1 MYGNEKNSIN
11 FVAYFV
17 GQLSDNFKVVM
28 NQMLIDK
35 ASAFVEKYFS
45 ERINPG
51 YLYHNYNHVQDVISA
66 VKRIISIESPTVSDQ
81 EALLLAALFH
91 DTGFSE
97 GAKEH
102 EDRSIAIFRQFAS
115 DSNEISAEMM
125 DKVVRLISAT
135 KPSHI
140 PTDWLE
146 GAICDAD
153 FGHLGS
159 ENYWD
164 RSNRLRQE
172 WLLTENQFQPENQ
185 FVQAELNFM
194 VAHTYYTPSARI
206 LFDEGKEKNI
216 KFLLKYKATIS
227 PSEEGKDKKKSK
239 SREQEVSRGVET
251 MFRATYRTHIN
262 LSAIADNKA
271 NIMLSIS
278 AIIISIVVSN
288 LLPQLKMNPRL
299 AFPTFLLLAVCLL
312 SLVFAILSTRPKVTS
327 GTVTDE
333 DIRERKANLLFFGNF
348 FNMEMEKFQE
358 GMMEMIQDNE
368 FLYNSMT
375 RDLYFLGKVLAVKY
389 KYLRICYAIF
399 MYGIILS
406 LAAFGYIYISG

>member
-1 MYGNEKNSIN
+1 
-11 FVAYFV
+11 
-17 GQLSDNFKVVM
+17 M
-28 NQMLIDK
+28 NDILIET
-35 ASAFVEKYFS
+35 ATAFVEKHFLENIPPS
-45 ERINPG
+45 
-51 YLYHNYNHVQDVISA
+51 YLYHNFNHVQDVLSA
-66 VKRIISIESPTVSDQ
+66 AKRIVSVECPSDEEQ
-81 EALLLAALFH
+81 EALLLSALFH
-91 DTGFSE
+91 DTGFSG
-97 GAKEH
+97 GAKNH
-102 EDRSIAIFRQFAS
+102 EERSVQIFRQFAA
-115 DSNEISAEMM
+115 NSAGITDQAIE
-125 DKVVRLISAT
+125 KVVRLILST
-135 KPSHI
+135 KSSHQ

-146 GAICDAD
+146 GAMIDAD
-153 FGHLGS
+153 FGHLGN

-172 WLLTENQFQPENQ
+172 WLLTENQFQPEIQ

-194 VAHTYYTPSARI
+194 VAHKYNTPSARI

-216 KFLLKYKATIS
+216 KFLLKYKNTIS
-227 PSEEGKDKKKSK
+227 PSEEGKDKKKNNK
-239 SREQEVSRGVET
+239 PRETEVSRGVET

-299 AFPTFLLLAVCLL
+299 AFPTFLLLAVCLM

-333 DIRERKANLLFFGNF
+333 DIKDRKANLLFFGNF
-348 FNMEMEKFQE
+348 YNMEMEKFQE
-358 GMMEMIQDNE
+358 GMMEMIQDND

-389 KYLRICYAIF
+389 KYLRICYAVF
-399 MYGIILS
+399 MYGIIIALS
-406 LAAFGYIYISG
+406 AFGYIYITG

>member
-1 MYGNEKNSIN
+1 
-11 FVAYFV
+11 
-17 GQLSDNFKVVM
+17 M
-28 NQMLIDK
+28 NDLLIET
-35 ASAFVEKYFS
+35 ATAFVEKHFLENIPS
-45 ERINPG
+45 S
-51 YLYHNYNHVQDVISA
+51 YLYHNFNHVQDVLSA
-66 VKRIISIESPTVSDQ
+66 AKRIVSVECPSDEEQ
-81 EALLLAALFH
+81 EALLLSALFH
-91 DTGFSE
+91 DTGFSG
-97 GAKEH
+97 GAKDH
-102 EDRSIAIFRQFAS
+102 EERSVQIFRQFAANS
-115 DSNEISAEMM
+115 VGITDQAIE
-125 DKVVRLISAT
+125 KVVRLILST
-135 KPSHI
+135 KSSHQ

-146 GAICDAD
+146 GAMIDAD
-153 FGHLGS
+153 FGHLGN

-172 WLLTENQFQPENQ
+172 WLLTENQFQPEIQ

-194 VAHTYYTPSARI
+194 VAHKYNTPSARI

-216 KFLLKYKATIS
+216 KFLLKYKNTIS
-227 PSEEGKDKKKSK
+227 PSEEGKDKKKNNK
-239 SREQEVSRGVET
+239 PRETEVSRGVET

-299 AFPTFLLLAVCLL
+299 AFPTFLLLAVCLM

-333 DIRERKANLLFFGNF
+333 DIKDRKANLLFFGNF
-348 FNMEMEKFQE
+348 YNMEMEKFQE
-358 GMMEMIQDNE
+358 GMMEMIQDND

-389 KYLRICYAIF
+389 KYLRICYAVF
-399 MYGIILS
+399 MYGIIIALS
-406 LAAFGYIYISG
+406 AFGYIYITG

>member
-1 MYGNEKNSIN
+1 
-11 FVAYFV
+11 
-17 GQLSDNFKVVM
+17 M
-28 NQMLIDK
+28 NDILIET
-35 ASAFVEKYFS
+35 ATAFVEKHFLENIPPS
-45 ERINPG
+45 
-51 YLYHNYNHVQDVISA
+51 YLYHNFNHVQDVLSA
-66 VKRIISIESPTVSDQ
+66 AKRIVSVECPSDEEQ
-81 EALLLAALFH
+81 EALLLSALFH
-91 DTGFSE
+91 DTGFSA
-97 GAKEH
+97 GAKDH
-102 EDRSIAIFRQFAS
+102 EERSVQIFRQFAANS
-115 DSNEISAEMM
+115 VGITDQAIE
-125 DKVVRLISAT
+125 KVVRLILST
-135 KPSHI
+135 KSSHQ

-146 GAICDAD
+146 GAMSDAD
-153 FGHLGS
+153 FGHLGN

-172 WLLTENQFQPENQ
+172 WLLTENQFQPEIQ

-194 VAHTYYTPSARI
+194 VAHKYNTPSARI

-216 KFLLKYKATIS
+216 KFLLKYKNTIS
-227 PSEEGKDKKKSK
+227 PSEEGKDKKKNNK
-239 SREQEVSRGVET
+239 SREPEVSRGVET

-333 DIRERKANLLFFGNF
+333 DIKDRKANLLFFGNF
-348 FNMEMEKFQE
+348 YNMEMEKFQE
-358 GMMEMIQDNE
+358 GMMEMIQDND

-389 KYLRICYAIF
+389 KYLRICYAVF
-399 MYGIILS
+399 MYGIILALS
-406 LAAFGYIYISG
+406 AFGYIYITG

>member
-1 MYGNEKNSIN
+1 
-11 FVAYFV
+11 
-17 GQLSDNFKVVM
+17 M
-28 NQMLIDK
+28 NDLLIET
-35 ASAFVEKYFS
+35 ATAFVEKHFLENIPS
-45 ERINPG
+45 S
-51 YLYHNYNHVQDVISA
+51 YLYHNFNHVQDVLSA
-66 VKRIISIESPTVSDQ
+66 AKRIVSVECPADEEQ
-81 EALLLAALFH
+81 EALPLSALFH
-91 DTGFSE
+91 DTGFSA
-97 GAKEH
+97 GAKDH
-102 EDRSIAIFRQFAS
+102 EERSVQIFRQFAANS
-115 DSNEISAEMM
+115 VGITDQAIE
-125 DKVVRLISAT
+125 KVVRLILST
-135 KPSHI
+135 KSSHQ

-146 GAICDAD
+146 GAMSDAD
-153 FGHLGS
+153 FGHLGN

-172 WLLTENQFQPENQ
+172 WLLTENQFQPEIQ

-194 VAHTYYTPSARI
+194 VAHKYNTPSARI

-216 KFLLKYKATIS
+216 KFLLKYKNTIS
-227 PSEEGKDKKKSK
+227 PSEEGKDKKKNNK
-239 SREQEVSRGVET
+239 PRETEVSRGVET

-299 AFPTFLLLAVCLL
+299 AFPTFLLLAVCLM

-333 DIRERKANLLFFGNF
+333 DIKDRKANLLFFGNF
-348 FNMEMEKFQE
+348 YNMEMEKFQE
-358 GMMEMIQDNE
+358 GMMEMIQDND

-389 KYLRICYAIF
+389 KYLRICYAVF
-399 MYGIILS
+399 MYGIIIALS
-406 LAAFGYIYISG
+406 AFGYIYITG

>member
-1 MYGNEKNSIN
+1 
-11 FVAYFV
+11 
-17 GQLSDNFKVVM
+17 M
-28 NQMLIDK
+28 NDLLIET
-35 ASAFVEKYFS
+35 ATAFVEKHFLENIPS
-45 ERINPG
+45 S
-51 YLYHNYNHVQDVISA
+51 YLYHNFNHVQDVLSA
-66 VKRIISIESPTVSDQ
+66 AKRIVSVECPSDEEQ
-81 EALLLAALFH
+81 EALLLSALFH
-91 DTGFSE
+91 DTGFSG
-97 GAKEH
+97 GAKNH
-102 EDRSIAIFRQFAS
+102 EERSVQIFRQFAANS
-115 DSNEISAEMM
+115 VGITDQAIE
-125 DKVVRLISAT
+125 KVVRLILST
-135 KPSHI
+135 KSSHQ

-146 GAICDAD
+146 GAMIDAD
-153 FGHLGS
+153 FGHLGN

-172 WLLTENQFQPENQ
+172 WLLTENQFQPEIQ

-194 VAHTYYTPSARI
+194 VAHKYNTPSARI

-216 KFLLKYKATIS
+216 KFLLKYKNTIS
-227 PSEEGKDKKKSK
+227 PSEEGKDKKKNNK
-239 SREQEVSRGVET
+239 PRETEVSRGVET

-299 AFPTFLLLAVCLL
+299 AFPTFLLLAVCLM

-333 DIRERKANLLFFGNF
+333 DIKERKANLLFFGNF
-348 FNMEMEKFQE
+348 YNMEMEKFQE
-358 GMMEMIQDNE
+358 GMMEMIQDND

-389 KYLRICYAIF
+389 KYLRICYAVF
-399 MYGIILS
+399 MYGIIIALS
-406 LAAFGYIYISG
+406 AFGYIYITG

>member
-1 MYGNEKNSIN
+1 
-11 FVAYFV
+11 
-17 GQLSDNFKVVM
+17 M
-28 NQMLIDK
+28 NDILIET
-35 ASAFVEKYFS
+35 ATAFVEKHFLENIPPS
-45 ERINPG
+45 
-51 YLYHNYNHVQDVISA
+51 YLYHNFNHVQDVLSA
-66 VKRIISIESPTVSDQ
+66 AKRIVSVECPSNEEQ
-81 EALLLAALFH
+81 EALLLSALFH
-91 DTGFSE
+91 DTGFSA
-97 GAKEH
+97 GAKDH
-102 EDRSIAIFRQFAS
+102 EERSVQIFRQFAANSVGIS
-115 DSNEISAEMM
+115 DEAIE
-125 DKVVRLISAT
+125 KVVRLILST
-135 KPSHI
+135 KPSHQ

-146 GAICDAD
+146 GAMIDAD
-153 FGHLGS
+153 FGHLGN

-172 WLLTENQFQPENQ
+172 WLLTENQFQPEIQ

-194 VAHTYYTPSARI
+194 VAHKYNTPSARI

-216 KFLLKYKATIS
+216 KFLLKYKNTIS
-227 PSEEGKDKKKSK
+227 PSEEGKDKKKNNK
-239 SREQEVSRGVET
+239 SREPEVSRGVET

-299 AFPTFLLLAVCLL
+299 AFPTFLLLAVCLI

-333 DIRERKANLLFFGNF
+333 DIKDRKANLLFFGNF
-348 FNMEMEKFQE
+348 YNMEMEKFQE
-358 GMMEMIQDNE
+358 GMMEMIQDND

-389 KYLRICYAIF
+389 KYLRICYAVF
-399 MYGIILS
+399 MYGIIIALS
-406 LAAFGYIYISG
+406 AFGYIYITG

>member
-1 MYGNEKNSIN
+1 
-11 FVAYFV
+11 
-17 GQLSDNFKVVM
+17 M
-28 NQMLIDK
+28 NDILIET
-35 ASAFVEKYFS
+35 ATAFVEKHFQENIPPS
-45 ERINPG
+45 
-51 YLYHNYNHVQDVISA
+51 YLYHNFNHVQDVLSA
-66 VKRIISIESPTVSDQ
+66 AKRIVSVECPSDEEQ
-81 EALLLAALFH
+81 EALLLSALFH
-91 DTGFSE
+91 DTGFSA
-97 GAKEH
+97 GAKDH
-102 EDRSIAIFRQFAS
+102 EERSVQIFRQFAANS
-115 DSNEISAEMM
+115 VGITDQAIE
-125 DKVVRLISAT
+125 KVVRLILST
-135 KPSHI
+135 KSSHQ

-146 GAICDAD
+146 GAMSDAD
-153 FGHLGS
+153 FGHLGN

-172 WLLTENQFQPENQ
+172 WLLTENQFQPEIQ

-194 VAHTYYTPSARI
+194 VAHKYNTPSARI

-216 KFLLKYKATIS
+216 KFLLKYKNTIS
-227 PSEEGKDKKKSK
+227 PSEEGKDKKKNNK
-239 SREQEVSRGVET
+239 SREPEVSRGVET

-299 AFPTFLLLAVCLL
+299 AFPTFLLLAVCLI

-333 DIRERKANLLFFGNF
+333 DIKDRKANLLFFGNF
-348 FNMEMEKFQE
+348 YNMEMEKFQE
-358 GMMEMIQDNE
+358 GMMEMIQDND

-389 KYLRICYAIF
+389 KYLRICYAVF
-399 MYGIILS
+399 MYGIIIALS
-406 LAAFGYIYISG
+406 AFGYIYITG

>member
-1 MYGNEKNSIN
+1 
-11 FVAYFV
+11 
-17 GQLSDNFKVVM
+17 M
-28 NQMLIDK
+28 NDLLIET
-35 ASAFVEKYFS
+35 ATAFVEKHFLENIPS
-45 ERINPG
+45 S
-51 YLYHNYNHVQDVISA
+51 YLYHNFNHVQDVLSA
-66 VKRIISIESPTVSDQ
+66 AKRIVSVECPSDEEQ
-81 EALLLAALFH
+81 EALLLSALFH
-91 DTGFSE
+91 DTGFSG
-97 GAKEH
+97 GAKNH
-102 EDRSIAIFRQFAS
+102 EERSVQIFRQFAANS
-115 DSNEISAEMM
+115 VGITDQAIE
-125 DKVVRLISAT
+125 KVVRLILST
-135 KPSHI
+135 KSSHQ

-146 GAICDAD
+146 GAMIDAD
-153 FGHLGS
+153 FGHLGN

-172 WLLTENQFQPENQ
+172 WLLTENQFQPEIQ

-194 VAHTYYTPSARI
+194 VAHKYNTPSARI

-216 KFLLKYKATIS
+216 KFLLKYKNTIS
-227 PSEEGKDKKKSK
+227 PSEEGKDKKKNNK
-239 SREQEVSRGVET
+239 PRETEVSRGVET

-299 AFPTFLLLAVCLL
+299 AFPTFLLLAVCLM

-333 DIRERKANLLFFGNF
+333 DIKDRKANLLFFGNF
-348 FNMEMEKFQE
+348 YNMEMEKFQE
-358 GMMEMIQDNE
+358 GMMEMIQDND

-389 KYLRICYAIF
+389 KYLRICYAVF
-399 MYGIILS
+399 MYGIIIALS
-406 LAAFGYIYISG
+406 AFGYIYITG

>member
-1 MYGNEKNSIN
+1 
-11 FVAYFV
+11 
-17 GQLSDNFKVVM
+17 M
-28 NQMLIDK
+28 NDILIET
-35 ASAFVEKYFS
+35 ATAFVEKHFLENIPPS
-45 ERINPG
+45 
-51 YLYHNYNHVQDVISA
+51 YLYHNFNHVQDVLSA
-66 VKRIISIESPTVSDQ
+66 AKRIVSVECPLDEEQ
-81 EALLLAALFH
+81 EALLLSALFH
-91 DTGFSE
+91 DTGFSG
-97 GAKEH
+97 GAKDH
-102 EDRSIAIFRQFAS
+102 EERSVQIFRQFAANS
-115 DSNEISAEMM
+115 VGITDEAIE
-125 DKVVRLISAT
+125 KVVRLILST
-135 KPSHI
+135 KPSHQ

-146 GAICDAD
+146 GAMIDAD
-153 FGHLGS
+153 FGHLGN

-172 WLLTENQFQPENQ
+172 WLLTENQFQPEIQ

-194 VAHTYYTPSARI
+194 VAHKYNTPSARI

-216 KFLLKYKATIS
+216 KFLLKYKNTIS
-227 PSEEGKDKKKSK
+227 PSEEGKDKKKNNK
-239 SREQEVSRGVET
+239 SREPEVSRGVET

-333 DIRERKANLLFFGNF
+333 DIKDRKANLLFFGNF
-348 FNMEMEKFQE
+348 YNMEMEKFQG
-358 GMMEMIQDNE
+358 GMMEMIQDND

-389 KYLRICYAIF
+389 KYLRICYAVF
-399 MYGIILS
+399 MYGIIISLS
-406 LAAFGYIYISG
+406 AFGYIYITG

>member
-1 MYGNEKNSIN
+1 
-11 FVAYFV
+11 
-17 GQLSDNFKVVM
+17 M
-28 NQMLIDK
+28 NDILIET
-35 ASAFVEKYFS
+35 ATAFVEKHFLENIPPS
-45 ERINPG
+45 
-51 YLYHNYNHVQDVISA
+51 YLYHNFNHVHDVLSA
-66 VKRIISIESPTVSDQ
+66 AKRIVSVECPSDEEQ
-81 EALLLAALFH
+81 EALLLSALFH
-91 DTGFSE
+91 DTGFS
-97 GAKEH
+97 GGSKDH
-102 EDRSIAIFRQFAS
+102 EERSVQIFRQFAA
-115 DSNEISAEMM
+115 NSAEITDEAI
-125 DKVVRLISAT
+125 DKVVRLILST
-135 KPSHI
+135 KPSHQ

-146 GAICDAD
+146 GAMSDAD
-153 FGHLGS
+153 FGHLGN

-172 WLLTENQFQPENQ
+172 WLLTENQFQPEIQ

-194 VAHTYYTPSARI
+194 VAHKYNTPSARI

-216 KFLLKYKATIS
+216 KFLLKYKNNIS
-227 PSEEGKDKKKSK
+227 PSEEGKDKKKNNK
-239 SREQEVSRGVET
+239 AREPEVSRGVET

-299 AFPTFLLLAVCLL
+299 AFPTFLLLAVCLM

-333 DIRERKANLLFFGNF
+333 DIKDRKANLLFFGNF
-348 FNMEMEKFQE
+348 YNMEMEKFQE
-358 GMMEMIQDNE
+358 GMMEMIQDND

-389 KYLRICYAIF
+389 KYLRICYAVF
-399 MYGIILS
+399 MYGIILALS
-406 LAAFGYIYISG
+406 AFGYIYITG

>member
-1 MYGNEKNSIN
+1 
-11 FVAYFV
+11 
-17 GQLSDNFKVVM
+17 M
-28 NQMLIDK
+28 NDILIET
-35 ASAFVEKYFS
+35 ATAFVEKHFLENIPPS
-45 ERINPG
+45 
-51 YLYHNYNHVQDVISA
+51 YLYHNFNHVQDVLSA
-66 VKRIISIESPTVSDQ
+66 AKRIISVECPSDEEQ
-81 EALLLAALFH
+81 EALLLSTLFH

-97 GAKEH
+97 GAKDH
-102 EDRSIAIFRQFAS
+102 EERSVQIFRQFAANS
-115 DSNEISAEMM
+115 VGITDQAI
-125 DKVVRLISAT
+125 DKVVRLILST
-135 KPSHI
+135 KPGHES
-140 PTDWLE
+140 TDWLE
-146 GAICDAD
+146 GAMIDAD
-153 FGHLGS
+153 FGHLGN

-172 WLLTENQFQPENQ
+172 WLLTENQFQPEIQ

-194 VAHTYYTPSARI
+194 VAHKYNTPSARI

-216 KFLLKYKATIS
+216 KFLLKYKNNIS
-227 PSEEGKDKKKSK
+227 PSEEGKDKKKNNK
-239 SREQEVSRGVET
+239 SREPEVSRGVET

-288 LLPQLKMNPRL
+288 LLPQLAMNPRM
-299 AFPTFLLLAVCLL
+299 AFPTFLLLAVCLM

-333 DIRERKANLLFFGNF
+333 DIKDRKANLLFFGNF
-348 FNMEMEKFQE
+348 YNMEMEKFQE
-358 GMMEMIQDNE
+358 GMMEMIQDND

-389 KYLRICYAIF
+389 KYLRICYAVF
-399 MYGIILS
+399 MYGIILALS
-406 LAAFGYIYISG
+406 AFGYIYMTE

>member
-1 MYGNEKNSIN
+1 
-11 FVAYFV
+11 
-17 GQLSDNFKVVM
+17 M
-28 NQMLIDK
+28 NDILIET
-35 ASAFVEKYFS
+35 ATAFVEKHFLENIPPS
-45 ERINPG
+45 
-51 YLYHNYNHVQDVISA
+51 YLYHNFNHVQDVLSA
-66 VKRIISIESPTVSDQ
+66 AKRIVSVECPSNEEQ
-81 EALLLAALFH
+81 EALLLSALFH
-91 DTGFSE
+91 DTGFSG
-97 GAKEH
+97 GAKDH
-102 EDRSIAIFRQFAS
+102 EERSVQIFRQFAANSVGIS
-115 DSNEISAEMM
+115 DEAIE
-125 DKVVRLISAT
+125 KVVRLILST
-135 KPSHI
+135 KPSHQ

-146 GAICDAD
+146 GAMIDAD
-153 FGHLGS
+153 FGHLGN

-172 WLLTENQFQPENQ
+172 WLLTENQFQPEIQ

-194 VAHTYYTPSARI
+194 VAHKYNTPSARI

-216 KFLLKYKATIS
+216 KFLLKYKNTIS
-227 PSEEGKDKKKSK
+227 PSEEGKDKKKNNK
-239 SREQEVSRGVET
+239 SREPEVSRGVET

-333 DIRERKANLLFFGNF
+333 DIKDRKANLLFFGNF
-348 FNMEMEKFQE
+348 YNMEMEKFQE
-358 GMMEMIQDNE
+358 GMMEMIQDND

-389 KYLRICYAIF
+389 KYLRICYAVF
-399 MYGIILS
+399 MYGIIIALS
-406 LAAFGYIYISG
+406 AFGYLYITG

>member
-1 MYGNEKNSIN
+1 
-11 FVAYFV
+11 
-17 GQLSDNFKVVM
+17 M
-28 NQMLIDK
+28 NDILIET
-35 ASAFVEKYFS
+35 ATAFVEKHFLENIPPS
-45 ERINPG
+45 
-51 YLYHNYNHVQDVISA
+51 YLYHNFNHVQDVLSA
-66 VKRIISIESPTVSDQ
+66 AKRIVSVECPSDEEQ
-81 EALLLAALFH
+81 EALLLSALFH
-91 DTGFSE
+91 DTGFSA
-97 GAKEH
+97 GAKDH
-102 EDRSIAIFRQFAS
+102 EERSVQIFRQFAANS
-115 DSNEISAEMM
+115 VGITDQAI
-125 DKVVRLISAT
+125 DKVVRLILST
-135 KPSHI
+135 KSSHQ

-146 GAICDAD
+146 GAMSDAD
-153 FGHLGS
+153 FGHLGN

-172 WLLTENQFQPENQ
+172 WLLTENQFQPEIQ

-194 VAHTYYTPSARI
+194 VAHKYNTPSARI

-216 KFLLKYKATIS
+216 KFLLKYKNTIS
-227 PSEEGKDKKKSK
+227 PSEEGKDKKKNNK
-239 SREQEVSRGVET
+239 SREPEVSRGVET

-333 DIRERKANLLFFGNF
+333 DIKDRKANLLFFGNF
-348 FNMEMEKFQE
+348 YNMEMEKFQE
-358 GMMEMIQDNE
+358 GMMEMIQDND

-389 KYLRICYAIF
+389 KYLRICYAVF
-399 MYGIILS
+399 MYGIIIALS
-406 LAAFGYIYISG
+406 AFGYIYITG

>member
-1 MYGNEKNSIN
+1 
-11 FVAYFV
+11 
-17 GQLSDNFKVVM
+17 M
-28 NQMLIDK
+28 NDILIET
-35 ASAFVEKYFS
+35 ATAFVEKHFLENIPS
-45 ERINPG
+45 S
-51 YLYHNYNHVQDVISA
+51 YLYHNFNHVQDVLSA
-66 VKRIISIESPTVSDQ
+66 AKRIVSVECPSDEEQ
-81 EALLLAALFH
+81 EALLLSALFH
-91 DTGFSE
+91 DTGFSG
-97 GAKEH
+97 GAKNH
-102 EDRSIAIFRQFAS
+102 EERSVQIFRQFAANS
-115 DSNEISAEMM
+115 VGITDQAIE
-125 DKVVRLISAT
+125 KVVRLILST
-135 KPSHI
+135 KSSHQ

-146 GAICDAD
+146 GAMIDAD
-153 FGHLGS
+153 FGHLGN

-172 WLLTENQFQPENQ
+172 WLLTENQFQPEIQ

-194 VAHTYYTPSARI
+194 VAHKYNTPSARI

-216 KFLLKYKATIS
+216 KFLLKYKNTIS
-227 PSEEGKDKKKSK
+227 PSEEGKDKKKNNK
-239 SREQEVSRGVET
+239 PRETEVSRGVET

-299 AFPTFLLLAVCLL
+299 AFPTFLLLAVCLM

-333 DIRERKANLLFFGNF
+333 DIKDRKANLLFFGNF
-348 FNMEMEKFQE
+348 YNMEMEKFQE
-358 GMMEMIQDNE
+358 GMMEMIQDND

-389 KYLRICYAIF
+389 KYLRICYAVF
-399 MYGIILS
+399 MYGIIIALS
-406 LAAFGYIYISG
+406 AFGYIYITG

>member
-1 MYGNEKNSIN
+1 
-11 FVAYFV
+11 
-17 GQLSDNFKVVM
+17 M
-28 NQMLIDK
+28 NDILIET
-35 ASAFVEKYFS
+35 ATAFVEKHFLENIPPS
-45 ERINPG
+45 
-51 YLYHNYNHVQDVISA
+51 YLYHNFNHVQDVLSA
-66 VKRIISIESPTVSDQ
+66 AKRIVSVECPSDEEQ
-81 EALLLAALFH
+81 EALLLSALFH
-91 DTGFSE
+91 DTGFSA
-97 GAKEH
+97 GAKDH
-102 EDRSIAIFRQFAS
+102 EERSVQIFRQFAANS
-115 DSNEISAEMM
+115 VGITDQAI
-125 DKVVRLISAT
+125 DKVVRLILST
-135 KPSHI
+135 KSSHQ

-146 GAICDAD
+146 GAMSDAD
-153 FGHLGS
+153 FGHLGN

-172 WLLTENQFQPENQ
+172 WLLTENQFQPEIQ

-194 VAHTYYTPSARI
+194 VAHKYNTPSARI

-216 KFLLKYKATIS
+216 KFLLKYKNTIS
-227 PSEEGKDKKKSK
+227 PSEEGKDKKKNNK
-239 SREQEVSRGVET
+239 SREPEVSRGVET

-333 DIRERKANLLFFGNF
+333 DIKDRKANLLFFGNF
-348 FNMEMEKFQE
+348 YNMEMEKFQE
-358 GMMEMIQDNE
+358 GMMEMIQDND

-375 RDLYFLGKVLAVKY
+375 RDLYFLGKVLAIKY
-389 KYLRICYAIF
+389 KYLRICYAVF
-399 MYGIILS
+399 MYGIILALS
-406 LAAFGYIYISG
+406 AFGYIYITG

>member
-1 MYGNEKNSIN
+1 
-11 FVAYFV
+11 
-17 GQLSDNFKVVM
+17 M
-28 NQMLIDK
+28 NDILIET
-35 ASAFVEKYFS
+35 ATAFVEKHFLENIPPS
-45 ERINPG
+45 
-51 YLYHNYNHVQDVISA
+51 YLYHNFNHVQDVLSA
-66 VKRIISIESPTVSDQ
+66 AKRIVSVECPSDEEQ
-81 EALLLAALFH
+81 EALLLSALFH
-91 DTGFSE
+91 DTGFSA
-97 GAKEH
+97 GAKDH
-102 EDRSIAIFRQFAS
+102 EERSVQIFRQFAANS
-115 DSNEISAEMM
+115 VGITDQAI
-125 DKVVRLISAT
+125 DKVVRLILST
-135 KPSHI
+135 KSSHQ

-146 GAICDAD
+146 GAMSDAD
-153 FGHLGS
+153 FGHLGN

-172 WLLTENQFQPENQ
+172 WLLTENQFQPEIQ

-194 VAHTYYTPSARI
+194 VAHKYNTPSARI

-216 KFLLKYKATIS
+216 KFLLKYKNTIS
-227 PSEEGKDKKKSK
+227 PSEEGKDKKKNNK
-239 SREQEVSRGVET
+239 SREPEVSRGVET

-299 AFPTFLLLAVCLL
+299 AFPTFLLLAVCLI

-333 DIRERKANLLFFGNF
+333 DIKDRKANLLFFGNF
-348 FNMEMEKFQE
+348 YNMEMEKFQE
-358 GMMEMIQDNE
+358 GMMEMIQDND

-389 KYLRICYAIF
+389 KYLRICYAVF
-399 MYGIILS
+399 MYGIILALS
-406 LAAFGYIYISG
+406 AFGYIYITG

>member
-1 MYGNEKNSIN
+1 
-11 FVAYFV
+11 
-17 GQLSDNFKVVM
+17 M
-28 NQMLIDK
+28 NDILIET
-35 ASAFVEKYFS
+35 ATAFVEKHFLENIPPS
-45 ERINPG
+45 
-51 YLYHNYNHVQDVISA
+51 YLYHNFNHVQDVLSA
-66 VKRIISIESPTVSDQ
+66 AKRIVSVECPSDEEQ
-81 EALLLAALFH
+81 EALLLSALFH
-91 DTGFSE
+91 DTGFSA
-97 GAKEH
+97 GAKDH
-102 EDRSIAIFRQFAS
+102 EERSVQIFRQFAANS
-115 DSNEISAEMM
+115 VGITDQAI
-125 DKVVRLISAT
+125 DKVVRLILSS
-135 KPSHI
+135 KSSHQ

-146 GAICDAD
+146 GAMSDAD
-153 FGHLGS
+153 FGHLGN

-172 WLLTENQFQPENQ
+172 WLLTENQFQPEIQ

-194 VAHTYYTPSARI
+194 VAHKYNTPSARI

-216 KFLLKYKATIS
+216 KFLLKYKNTIS
-227 PSEEGKDKKKSK
+227 PSEEGKDKKKNNK
-239 SREQEVSRGVET
+239 SREPEVSRGVET

-299 AFPTFLLLAVCLL
+299 AFPTFLLLAVCLI

-333 DIRERKANLLFFGNF
+333 DIKDRKANLLFFGNF
-348 FNMEMEKFQE
+348 YNMEMEKFQE
-358 GMMEMIQDNE
+358 GMMEMIQDND

-375 RDLYFLGKVLAVKY
+375 RDLYFLGKVLAIKY
-389 KYLRICYAIF
+389 KYLRICYAVF
-399 MYGIILS
+399 MYGIILALS
-406 LAAFGYIYISG
+406 AFGYIYITG

>member
-1 MYGNEKNSIN
+1 
-11 FVAYFV
+11 
-17 GQLSDNFKVVM
+17 M
-28 NQMLIDK
+28 NDILIET
-35 ASAFVEKYFS
+35 ATAFVEKHFLENIPPS
-45 ERINPG
+45 
-51 YLYHNYNHVQDVISA
+51 YLYHNFNHVQDVLSA
-66 VKRIISIESPTVSDQ
+66 AKRIVSVECPSDEEQ
-81 EALLLAALFH
+81 EALLLSALFH
-91 DTGFSE
+91 DTGFSG
-97 GAKEH
+97 GAKDH
-102 EDRSIAIFRQFAS
+102 EERSVQIFRQFAANS
-115 DSNEISAEMM
+115 TGITDQAIE
-125 DKVVRLISAT
+125 KVVRLILST
-135 KPSHI
+135 KSSHQ

-146 GAICDAD
+146 GAMIDAD
-153 FGHLGS
+153 FGHLGN

-172 WLLTENQFQPENQ
+172 WLLTENQFQPEIQ

-194 VAHTYYTPSARI
+194 VAHKYNTPSARI

-216 KFLLKYKATIS
+216 KFLLKYKNTIS
-227 PSEEGKDKKKSK
+227 PSEEGKDKKKNNK
-239 SREQEVSRGVET
+239 SREPEVSRGVET

-333 DIRERKANLLFFGNF
+333 DIKDRKANLLFFGNF
-348 FNMEMEKFQE
+348 YNMEMEKFQE
-358 GMMEMIQDNE
+358 GMMEMIQDND

-389 KYLRICYAIF
+389 KYLRICYAVF
-399 MYGIILS
+399 MYGIIIALS
-406 LAAFGYIYISG
+406 AFGYIYITG

>member
-1 MYGNEKNSIN
+1 
-11 FVAYFV
+11 
-17 GQLSDNFKVVM
+17 M
-28 NQMLIDK
+28 NDILIET
-35 ASAFVEKYFS
+35 ATAFVEKHFLENIPS
-45 ERINPG
+45 S
-51 YLYHNYNHVQDVISA
+51 YLYHNFNHVQDVLSA
-66 VKRIISIESPTVSDQ
+66 AKRIISVECPSDEEQ
-81 EALLLAALFH
+81 EALLLSTLFH

-97 GAKEH
+97 GAKDH
-102 EDRSIAIFRQFAS
+102 EERSVQIFRQFAANS
-115 DSNEISAEMM
+115 VGITDQAI
-125 DKVVRLISAT
+125 DKVVRLILST
-135 KPSHI
+135 KPGHE

-146 GAICDAD
+146 GAMIDAD
-153 FGHLGS
+153 FGHLGN

-172 WLLTENQFQPENQ
+172 WLLTENQFQPEIQ

-194 VAHTYYTPSARI
+194 VAHKYNTPSARI

-216 KFLLKYKATIS
+216 KFLLKYKNNIS
-227 PSEEGKDKKKSK
+227 PSEEGKDKKKNNK
-239 SREQEVSRGVET
+239 SREPEVSRGVET

-288 LLPQLKMNPRL
+288 LLPQLAMNPRM
-299 AFPTFLLLAVCLL
+299 AFPTFLLLAVCLM

-333 DIRERKANLLFFGNF
+333 DIKDRKANLLFFGNF
-348 FNMEMEKFQE
+348 YNMEMEKFQE
-358 GMMEMIQDNE
+358 GMMEMIQDND

-389 KYLRICYAIF
+389 KYLRICYAVF
-399 MYGIILS
+399 MYGIILALS
-406 LAAFGYIYISG
+406 AFGYIYMTE

>member
-1 MYGNEKNSIN
+1 
-11 FVAYFV
+11 
-17 GQLSDNFKVVM
+17 M
-28 NQMLIDK
+28 NDILIET
-35 ASAFVEKYFS
+35 ATAFVEKHFLENIPPS
-45 ERINPG
+45 
-51 YLYHNYNHVQDVISA
+51 YLYHNFNHVQDVLSA
-66 VKRIISIESPTVSDQ
+66 AKRIVSVECPSDEEQ
-81 EALLLAALFH
+81 EALLLSALFH
-91 DTGFSE
+91 DTGFSA
-97 GAKEH
+97 GAKDH
-102 EDRSIAIFRQFAS
+102 EERSVQIFRQFAANS
-115 DSNEISAEMM
+115 VGITDQAIE
-125 DKVVRLISAT
+125 KVVRLILST
-135 KPSHI
+135 KSSHQ

-146 GAICDAD
+146 GAMSDAD
-153 FGHLGS
+153 FGHLGN

-172 WLLTENQFQPENQ
+172 WLLTENQFQPEIQ

-194 VAHTYYTPSARI
+194 VAHKYNTPSARI

-216 KFLLKYKATIS
+216 KFLLKYKNTIS
-227 PSEEGKDKKKSK
+227 PSEEGKDKKKNNK
-239 SREQEVSRGVET
+239 SREPEVSRGVET

-278 AIIISIVVSN
+278 AIIISIVLSN

-299 AFPTFLLLAVCLL
+299 AFPTFLLLAVCLI

-333 DIRERKANLLFFGNF
+333 DIKDRKANLLFFGNF
-348 FNMEMEKFQE
+348 YNMEMEKFQE
-358 GMMEMIQDNE
+358 GMMEMIQDND

-389 KYLRICYAIF
+389 KYLRICYAVF
-399 MYGIILS
+399 MYGIILALS
-406 LAAFGYIYISG
+406 AFGYIYITG

>member
-1 MYGNEKNSIN
+1 
-11 FVAYFV
+11 
-17 GQLSDNFKVVM
+17 M
-28 NQMLIDK
+28 NDILIET
-35 ASAFVEKYFS
+35 ATAFVEKHFLENIPPS
-45 ERINPG
+45 
-51 YLYHNYNHVQDVISA
+51 YLYHNFNHVQDVLSA
-66 VKRIISIESPTVSDQ
+66 AKRIVSVECPSDEEQ
-81 EALLLAALFH
+81 EALLLSALFH
-91 DTGFSE
+91 DTGFSA
-97 GAKEH
+97 GAKDH
-102 EDRSIAIFRQFAS
+102 EERSVQIFRQFAANS
-115 DSNEISAEMM
+115 VGITDQAIE
-125 DKVVRLISAT
+125 KVVRLILST
-135 KPSHI
+135 KSSHQ

-146 GAICDAD
+146 GAMSDAD
-153 FGHLGS
+153 FGHLGN

-172 WLLTENQFQPENQ
+172 WLLTENQFQPEIQ

-194 VAHTYYTPSARI
+194 VAHKYNTPSARI

-216 KFLLKYKATIS
+216 KFLLKYKNTIS
-227 PSEEGKDKKKSK
+227 PSEEGKDKKKNNK
-239 SREQEVSRGVET
+239 SREPEVSRGVET

-299 AFPTFLLLAVCLL
+299 AFPTFLLLAVCLI

-333 DIRERKANLLFFGNF
+333 DIKDRKANLLFFGNF
-348 FNMEMEKFQE
+348 YNMEMEKFQE
-358 GMMEMIQDNE
+358 GMMEMIQDND

-389 KYLRICYAIF
+389 KYLRICYAVF
-399 MYGIILS
+399 MYGIILALS
-406 LAAFGYIYISG
+406 AFGYIYITG

>member
-1 MYGNEKNSIN
+1 
-11 FVAYFV
+11 
-17 GQLSDNFKVVM
+17 M
-28 NQMLIDK
+28 NDILIET
-35 ASAFVEKYFS
+35 ATAFVEKHFLENIPPS
-45 ERINPG
+45 
-51 YLYHNYNHVQDVISA
+51 YLYHNFNHVQDVLSA
-66 VKRIISIESPTVSDQ
+66 AKRIVSVECPSDEEQ
-81 EALLLAALFH
+81 EALLLSALFH
-91 DTGFSE
+91 DTGFSA
-97 GAKEH
+97 GAKDH
-102 EDRSIAIFRQFAS
+102 EERSVQIFRQFAANS
-115 DSNEISAEMM
+115 VGITDQAIE
-125 DKVVRLISAT
+125 KVVRLILST
-135 KPSHI
+135 KSSHQ

-146 GAICDAD
+146 GAMSDAD
-153 FGHLGS
+153 FGHLGN

-172 WLLTENQFQPENQ
+172 WLLTENQFQPEIQ

-194 VAHTYYTPSARI
+194 VAHKYNTPSARI

-216 KFLLKYKATIS
+216 KFLLKYKNTIS
-227 PSEEGKDKKKSK
+227 PSEEGKDKKKNNK
-239 SREQEVSRGVET
+239 SREPEVSRGVET

-333 DIRERKANLLFFGNF
+333 DIKDRKANLLFFGNF
-348 FNMEMEKFQE
+348 YNMEMEKFQE
-358 GMMEMIQDNE
+358 GMMEMIQDND

-375 RDLYFLGKVLAVKY
+375 RDLYFLGKVLAIKY
-389 KYLRICYAIF
+389 KYLRICYAVF
-399 MYGIILS
+399 MYGIILALS
-406 LAAFGYIYISG
+406 AFGYIYITG

>member
-1 MYGNEKNSIN
+1 
-11 FVAYFV
+11 
-17 GQLSDNFKVVM
+17 
-28 NQMLIDK
+28 
-35 ASAFVEKYFS
+35 
-45 ERINPG
+45 
-51 YLYHNYNHVQDVISA
+51 VISA
-66 VKRIISIESPTVSDQ
+66 IQRIISIESPPETEQ
-81 EALLLAALFH
+81 EALFLAALFH

-97 GAKEH
+97 GAKDH
-102 EDRSIAIFRQFAS
+102 EERSIAIFRQFALQT
-115 DSNEISAEMM
+115 NEISVETIAQ
-125 DKVVRLISAT
+125 VIRLISAT
-135 KPSHI
+135 KPGYTPI
-140 PTDWLE
+140 DWLE

-159 ENYWD
+159 EHYWD

-172 WLLTENQFQPENQ
+172 WLLTENQFQPEFQ
-185 FVQAELNFM
+185 FIQAELNFM
-194 VAHTYYTPSARI
+194 VAHKYYTPSARI

-227 PSEEGKDKKKSK
+227 PSEEGKDKKKGK
-239 SREQEVSRGVET
+239 LREQEVSRGVET

-271 NIMLSIS
+271 NIMLSVS

-312 SLVFAILSTRPKVTS
+312 ALIFAILSTRPKVTG

-333 DIRERKANLLFFGNF
+333 DIRNRKANLLFFGNF
-348 FNMEMEKFQE
+348 FNMEIEKFQE
-358 GMMEMIQDNE
+358 GMMEMIRDNE
-368 FLYNSMT
+368 FLYHSMT

-406 LAAFGYIYISG
+406 LAAFGYVYISG

>member
-1 MYGNEKNSIN
+1 
-11 FVAYFV
+11 
-17 GQLSDNFKVVM
+17 M
-28 NQMLIDK
+28 NDILIET
-35 ASAFVEKYFS
+35 ATAFVEKHFLENIPPS
-45 ERINPG
+45 
-51 YLYHNYNHVQDVISA
+51 YLYHNFNHVQDVLSA
-66 VKRIISIESPTVSDQ
+66 AKRIISVECPSDEEQ
-81 EALLLAALFH
+81 EALLLSTLFH

-97 GAKEH
+97 GAKDH
-102 EDRSIAIFRQFAS
+102 EERSVQIFRQFAANS
-115 DSNEISAEMM
+115 VGITDQAI
-125 DKVVRLISAT
+125 DKVVRLILST
-135 KPSHI
+135 KPGHE

-146 GAICDAD
+146 GAMIDAD
-153 FGHLGS
+153 FGHLGN

-172 WLLTENQFQPENQ
+172 WLLTENQFQPEIQ

-194 VAHTYYTPSARI
+194 VAHKYNTPSARI

-216 KFLLKYKATIS
+216 KFLLKYKNNIS
-227 PSEEGKDKKKSK
+227 PSEEGKDKKKNNK
-239 SREQEVSRGVET
+239 SREPEVSRGVET

-288 LLPQLKMNPRL
+288 LLPQLAMNPRM
-299 AFPTFLLLAVCLL
+299 AFPTFLLLAVCLM

-333 DIRERKANLLFFGNF
+333 DIKDRKANLLFFGNF
-348 FNMEMEKFQE
+348 YNMEMEKFQE
-358 GMMEMIQDNE
+358 GMMEMIQDND

-389 KYLRICYAIF
+389 KYLRICYAVF
-399 MYGIILS
+399 MYGIILALS
-406 LAAFGYIYISG
+406 AFGYIYMTE

>member
-1 MYGNEKNSIN
+1 
-11 FVAYFV
+11 
-17 GQLSDNFKVVM
+17 M
-28 NQMLIDK
+28 NDILIET
-35 ASAFVEKYFS
+35 ATAFVEKHFLENIPPS
-45 ERINPG
+45 
-51 YLYHNYNHVQDVISA
+51 YLYHNFNHVQDVLSA
-66 VKRIISIESPTVSDQ
+66 AKRIVSVECPSDEEQ
-81 EALLLAALFH
+81 EALLLSALFH
-91 DTGFSE
+91 DTGFSA
-97 GAKEH
+97 GAKDH
-102 EDRSIAIFRQFAS
+102 EERSVQIFRQFAANS
-115 DSNEISAEMM
+115 VGITDQAIE
-125 DKVVRLISAT
+125 KVVRLILST
-135 KPSHI
+135 KSSHQ

-146 GAICDAD
+146 GAMSDAD
-153 FGHLGS
+153 FGHLGN

-172 WLLTENQFQPENQ
+172 WLLTENQFQPEIQ

-194 VAHTYYTPSARI
+194 VAHKYNTPSARI

-216 KFLLKYKATIS
+216 KFLLKYKNTIS
-227 PSEEGKDKKKSK
+227 PSEEGKDKKKNNK
-239 SREQEVSRGVET
+239 SREPEVSRGVET

-299 AFPTFLLLAVCLL
+299 AFPTFLLLAVCLI

-333 DIRERKANLLFFGNF
+333 DIKDRKANLLFFGNF
-348 FNMEMEKFQE
+348 YNMEMEKFQE
-358 GMMEMIQDNE
+358 GMMEMIQDND

-375 RDLYFLGKVLAVKY
+375 RDLYFLGKVLAIKY
-389 KYLRICYAIF
+389 KYLRICYAVF
-399 MYGIILS
+399 MYGIILALS
-406 LAAFGYIYISG
+406 AFGYIYITG

>member
-1 MYGNEKNSIN
+1 
-11 FVAYFV
+11 
-17 GQLSDNFKVVM
+17 M
-28 NQMLIDK
+28 NDILIET
-35 ASAFVEKYFS
+35 ATAFVEKHFLENIPPS
-45 ERINPG
+45 
-51 YLYHNYNHVQDVISA
+51 YLYHNFNHVQDVLSA
-66 VKRIISIESPTVSDQ
+66 AKRIVSVECPSDEEQ
-81 EALLLAALFH
+81 EALLLSALFH
-91 DTGFSE
+91 DTGFSA
-97 GAKEH
+97 GAKDH
-102 EDRSIAIFRQFAS
+102 EERSVQIFRQFAANSVGIS
-115 DSNEISAEMM
+115 DEAIE
-125 DKVVRLISAT
+125 KVVRLILST
-135 KPSHI
+135 KPSHQ

-146 GAICDAD
+146 GAMIDAD
-153 FGHLGS
+153 FGHLGN

-172 WLLTENQFQPENQ
+172 WLLTENQFQPEIQ

-194 VAHTYYTPSARI
+194 VAHKYNTPSARI

-216 KFLLKYKATIS
+216 KFLLKYKNTIS
-227 PSEEGKDKKKSK
+227 PSEEGKDKKKNNK
-239 SREQEVSRGVET
+239 SREPEVSRGVET

-333 DIRERKANLLFFGNF
+333 DIKDRKANLLFFGNF
-348 FNMEMEKFQE
+348 YNMEMEKFQE
-358 GMMEMIQDNE
+358 GMMEMIQDND

-389 KYLRICYAIF
+389 KYLRICYAVF
-399 MYGIILS
+399 MYGIIIALS
-406 LAAFGYIYISG
+406 AFGYLYITG

>member
-1 MYGNEKNSIN
+1 
-11 FVAYFV
+11 
-17 GQLSDNFKVVM
+17 M
-28 NQMLIDK
+28 NDILIET
-35 ASAFVEKYFS
+35 ATAFVEKHFLENIPPS
-45 ERINPG
+45 
-51 YLYHNYNHVQDVISA
+51 YLYHNFNHVQDVLSA
-66 VKRIISIESPTVSDQ
+66 AKRIVSVECPSDEEQ
-81 EALLLAALFH
+81 EALLLSALFH
-91 DTGFSE
+91 DTGFSA
-97 GAKEH
+97 GAKDH
-102 EDRSIAIFRQFAS
+102 EERSVQIFRQFAANS
-115 DSNEISAEMM
+115 VGITDQAIE
-125 DKVVRLISAT
+125 KVVRLILST
-135 KPSHI
+135 KSSHQ

-146 GAICDAD
+146 GAMSDAD
-153 FGHLGS
+153 FGHLGN

-172 WLLTENQFQPENQ
+172 WLLTENQFQPEIQ

-194 VAHTYYTPSARI
+194 VAHKYNTPSARI

-216 KFLLKYKATIS
+216 KFLLKYKNTIS
-227 PSEEGKDKKKSK
+227 PSEEGKDKKKNNK
-239 SREQEVSRGVET
+239 SREPEVSRGVET

-299 AFPTFLLLAVCLL
+299 AFPTFLLLAVCLI

-333 DIRERKANLLFFGNF
+333 DIKDRKANLLFFGNF
-348 FNMEMEKFQE
+348 YNMEMEKFQE
-358 GMMEMIQDNE
+358 GMMEMIQDND

-389 KYLRICYAIF
+389 KYLRICYAVF
-399 MYGIILS
+399 MYGIIIALS
-406 LAAFGYIYISG
+406 AFGYIYITG

>member
-1 MYGNEKNSIN
+1 
-11 FVAYFV
+11 
-17 GQLSDNFKVVM
+17 M
-28 NQMLIDK
+28 NDILIET
-35 ASAFVEKYFS
+35 ATAFVEKHFQENIPPS
-45 ERINPG
+45 
-51 YLYHNYNHVQDVISA
+51 YLYHNFNHVQDVLSA
-66 VKRIISIESPTVSDQ
+66 AKRIVSVECPSDEEQ
-81 EALLLAALFH
+81 EALLLSALFH
-91 DTGFSE
+91 DTGFSA
-97 GAKEH
+97 GAKDH
-102 EDRSIAIFRQFAS
+102 EERSVQIFRQFAANS
-115 DSNEISAEMM
+115 VGITDQAIE
-125 DKVVRLISAT
+125 KVVRLILST
-135 KPSHI
+135 KSSHQ

-146 GAICDAD
+146 GAMSDAD
-153 FGHLGS
+153 FGHLGN

-172 WLLTENQFQPENQ
+172 WLLTENQFQPEIQ

-194 VAHTYYTPSARI
+194 VAHKYNTPSARI

-216 KFLLKYKATIS
+216 KFLLKYKNTIS
-227 PSEEGKDKKKSK
+227 PSEEGKDKKKNNK
-239 SREQEVSRGVET
+239 SREPEVSRGVET

-278 AIIISIVVSN
+278 AIIISIVLSN

-299 AFPTFLLLAVCLL
+299 AFPTFLLLAVCLI

-333 DIRERKANLLFFGNF
+333 DIKDRKANLLFFGNF
-348 FNMEMEKFQE
+348 YNMEMEKFQE
-358 GMMEMIQDNE
+358 GMMEMIQDND

-389 KYLRICYAIF
+389 KYLRICYAVF
-399 MYGIILS
+399 MYGIIIALS
-406 LAAFGYIYISG
+406 AFGYIYITG

>member
-1 MYGNEKNSIN
+1 
-11 FVAYFV
+11 
-17 GQLSDNFKVVM
+17 M
-28 NQMLIDK
+28 NDILIET
-35 ASAFVEKYFS
+35 ATAFVEKHFQENIPPS
-45 ERINPG
+45 
-51 YLYHNYNHVQDVISA
+51 YLYHNFNHVQDVLSA
-66 VKRIISIESPTVSDQ
+66 AKRIVSVECPSDEEQ
-81 EALLLAALFH
+81 EALLLSALFH
-91 DTGFSE
+91 DTGFSA
-97 GAKEH
+97 GAKDH
-102 EDRSIAIFRQFAS
+102 EERSVQIFRQFAANS
-115 DSNEISAEMM
+115 VGITDQAIE
-125 DKVVRLISAT
+125 KVVRLILST
-135 KPSHI
+135 KSSHQ

-146 GAICDAD
+146 GAMSDAD
-153 FGHLGS
+153 FGHLGN

-172 WLLTENQFQPENQ
+172 WLLTENQFQPEIQ

-194 VAHTYYTPSARI
+194 VAHKYNTPSARI

-216 KFLLKYKATIS
+216 KFLLKYKNTIS
-227 PSEEGKDKKKSK
+227 PSEEGKDKKKNNK
-239 SREQEVSRGVET
+239 SREPEVSRGVET

-299 AFPTFLLLAVCLL
+299 AFPTFLLLAVCLI

-333 DIRERKANLLFFGNF
+333 DIKDRKANLLFFGNF
-348 FNMEMEKFQE
+348 YNMEMEKFQE
-358 GMMEMIQDNE
+358 GMMEMIQDND

-389 KYLRICYAIF
+389 KYLRICYAVF
-399 MYGIILS
+399 MYGIILALS
-406 LAAFGYIYISG
+406 AFGYIYITG

>member
-1 MYGNEKNSIN
+1 
-11 FVAYFV
+11 
-17 GQLSDNFKVVM
+17 M
-28 NQMLIDK
+28 NDILIET
-35 ASAFVEKYFS
+35 ATAFVEKHFLENIPPS
-45 ERINPG
+45 
-51 YLYHNYNHVQDVISA
+51 YLYHNFNHVQDVLSA
-66 VKRIISIESPTVSDQ
+66 AKRIVSVECPSDEEQ
-81 EALLLAALFH
+81 EALLLSALFH
-91 DTGFSE
+91 DTGFSA
-97 GAKEH
+97 GAKDH
-102 EDRSIAIFRQFAS
+102 EERSVQIFRQFAANS
-115 DSNEISAEMM
+115 VGITDQAIE
-125 DKVVRLISAT
+125 KVVRLILST
-135 KPSHI
+135 KSSHQ

-146 GAICDAD
+146 GAMSDAD
-153 FGHLGS
+153 FGHLGN

-172 WLLTENQFQPENQ
+172 WLLTENQFQPEIQ

-194 VAHTYYTPSARI
+194 VAHKYNTPSARI

-216 KFLLKYKATIS
+216 KFLLKYKNTIS
-227 PSEEGKDKKKSK
+227 PSEEGKDKKKNNK
-239 SREQEVSRGVET
+239 SREPEVSRGVET

-299 AFPTFLLLAVCLL
+299 AFPTFLLLAVCLI

-333 DIRERKANLLFFGNF
+333 DIKDRKANLLFFGNF
-348 FNMEMEKFQE
+348 YNMEMEKFQE
-358 GMMEMIQDNE
+358 GMMEMIQDND

-389 KYLRICYAIF
+389 KYLRICYAVF
-399 MYGIILS
+399 MYGIIFALS
-406 LAAFGYIYISG
+406 AFGYIYITG

>member
-1 MYGNEKNSIN
+1 
-11 FVAYFV
+11 
-17 GQLSDNFKVVM
+17 M
-28 NQMLIDK
+28 NDILIET
-35 ASAFVEKYFS
+35 ATAFVEKHFLENIPPS
-45 ERINPG
+45 
-51 YLYHNYNHVQDVISA
+51 YLYHNFNHVQDVLSA
-66 VKRIISIESPTVSDQ
+66 AKRIVSVECPSDEEQ
-81 EALLLAALFH
+81 EALLLSALFH
-91 DTGFSE
+91 DTGFSA
-97 GAKEH
+97 GAKDH
-102 EDRSIAIFRQFAS
+102 EERSVQIFRQFAANS
-115 DSNEISAEMM
+115 VGITDQAIE
-125 DKVVRLISAT
+125 KVVRLILST
-135 KPSHI
+135 KSSHQ

-146 GAICDAD
+146 GAMSDAD
-153 FGHLGS
+153 FGHLGN

-172 WLLTENQFQPENQ
+172 WLLTENQFQPEIQ

-194 VAHTYYTPSARI
+194 IAHKYNTPSARI

-216 KFLLKYKATIS
+216 KFLLKYKNTIS
-227 PSEEGKDKKKSK
+227 PSEEGKDKKKNNK
-239 SREQEVSRGVET
+239 SREPEVSRGVET

-299 AFPTFLLLAVCLL
+299 AFPTFLLLAVCLI

-333 DIRERKANLLFFGNF
+333 DIKDRKANLLFFGNF
-348 FNMEMEKFQE
+348 YNMEMEKFQE
-358 GMMEMIQDNE
+358 GMMEMIQDND

-389 KYLRICYAIF
+389 KYLRICYAVF
-399 MYGIILS
+399 MYGIIIALS
-406 LAAFGYIYISG
+406 AFGYIYITG

>member
-1 MYGNEKNSIN
+1 
-11 FVAYFV
+11 
-17 GQLSDNFKVVM
+17 M
-28 NQMLIDK
+28 NDILIET
-35 ASAFVEKYFS
+35 ATAFVEKHFLENIPPS
-45 ERINPG
+45 
-51 YLYHNYNHVQDVISA
+51 YLYHNFNHVQDVLSA
-66 VKRIISIESPTVSDQ
+66 AKRIVSVECPSNEEQ
-81 EALLLAALFH
+81 EALLLSALFH
-91 DTGFSE
+91 DTGFSA
-97 GAKEH
+97 GAKDH
-102 EDRSIAIFRQFAS
+102 EERSVQIFRQFAANSVGIS
-115 DSNEISAEMM
+115 DEAIE
-125 DKVVRLISAT
+125 KVVRLILST
-135 KPSHI
+135 KPSHQ

-146 GAICDAD
+146 GAMIDAD
-153 FGHLGS
+153 FGHLGN

-172 WLLTENQFQPENQ
+172 WLLTENQFQPEIQ

-194 VAHTYYTPSARI
+194 VAHKYNTPSARI

-216 KFLLKYKATIS
+216 KFLLKYKNTIS
-227 PSEEGKDKKKSK
+227 PSEEGKDKKKNNK
-239 SREQEVSRGVET
+239 SREPEVSRGVET

-299 AFPTFLLLAVCLL
+299 AFPTFLLLAVCLI

-333 DIRERKANLLFFGNF
+333 DIKDRKANLLFFGNF
-348 FNMEMEKFQE
+348 YNMEMEKFQE
-358 GMMEMIQDNE
+358 GMMEMIQDND

-389 KYLRICYAIF
+389 KYLRICYAVF
-399 MYGIILS
+399 MYGIILALS
-406 LAAFGYIYISG
+406 AFGYIYITG